1 MNENNKPKS
10 PAEILEALTTE
21 ANRIQ
26 QLSNEIDQKINVFY
40 SIQKQFIE
48 NGEQITE
55 KQSTVLNEFKN
66 IEIPQISLDSYTKN
80 ELERLK
86 EYENKVSKK
95 DRTIPYFFFFTML
108 LLASFVYFFNQGL
121 KTKKEV
127 REDLFNEIYYKGDTI
142 IPKNEFDKLLN
153 NTAVIN
159 EWMDKNLKDSQS
171 FKRFVKENN

>member
-10 PAEILEALTTE
+10 PAEILDALTKE

-26 QLSNEIDQKINVFY
+26 QLSNEIDKKINAFY

-48 NGEQITE
+48 NGQQMTE
-55 KQSTVLNEFKN
+55 KQSTVLNEFMRV
-66 IEIPQISLDSYTKN
+66 EIPQISLDSYTKK

-127 REDLFNEIYYKGDTI
+127 REELFNEIYSEGDTI
-142 IPKNEFDKLLN
+142 VPKNEFDKLLN
-153 NTAVIN
+153 NTTIIN
-159 EWMDKNLKDSQS
+159 EWMDKKSEDSQS
-171 FKRFVKENN
+171 FKRFLREKE

>member
-21 ANRIQ
+21 ANRLQ
-26 QLSNEIDQKINVFY
+26 QISNEIDQKINAFY

-48 NGEQITE
+48 NGEQITD
-55 KQSTVLNEFKN
+55 KQSTVLNEFKRV
-66 IEIPQISLDSYTKN
+66 EIPQISLDSYTKN

-108 LLASFVYFFNQGL
+108 LLTSFIYFFNQGL

-127 REDLFNEIYYKGDTI
+127 REDLFNEIYSEGDTI
-142 IPKNEFDKLLN
+142 VPKNEFDKLLN

-159 EWMDKNLKDSQS
+159 EWMDKNPKDSQS
-171 FKRFVKENN
+171 FKRFIKEK